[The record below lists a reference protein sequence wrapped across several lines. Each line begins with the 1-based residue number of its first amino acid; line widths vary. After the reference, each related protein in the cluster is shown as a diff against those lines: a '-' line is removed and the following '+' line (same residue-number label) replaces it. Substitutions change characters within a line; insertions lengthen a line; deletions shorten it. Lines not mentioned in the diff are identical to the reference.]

1 MDRLMCLQVTSS
13 GEAVE
18 ALVNGMPVAR
28 LPAGGGSRCVT
39 VHEYLLA
46 GANRIALSVAPPPLT
61 AGTAQPAAPAQP
73 RLAATASAVRA
84 RLMLLRQGK
93 RADDDARV
101 LGEVG
106 WAVAEGEAFEAPTVV
121 ERTLELP
128 VTFARWR
135 WLDAP
140 VITLGPSERQAVL
153 SFVQRLAFDLSRGNP
168 EALLTASRLKFEELA
183 LAYQWPAEQAQA
195 RLRAQVQ
202 QLYEAQALKALV
214 PPTAEGLLLRPVA
227 GGRLLDCLNPLG
239 APVLSVPTDAA
250 TAATQA
256 WPLRLALVE
265 GKAYVLR

>member
-1 MDRLMCLQVTSS
+1 MDRLMCLQIDSS

-46 GANRIALSVAPPPLT
+46 GANRIALTVAPPPL
-61 AGTAQPAAPAQP
+61 AQPTASPQP
-73 RLAATASAVRA
+73 RLATTASGVRA

-101 LGEVG
+101 LGEVS
-106 WAVAEGEAFEAPTVV
+106 WAVAEGASFEAPASV
-121 ERTLELP
+121 EQTLDLP

-140 VITLGPSERQAVL
+140 VISPGPAERQLVL
-153 SFVQRLAFDLSRGNP
+153 GFVQRLAFDLSRGNP
-168 EALLTASRLKFEELA
+168 EALINASRLKFEELA

-202 QLYEAQALKALV
+202 QLYEAKALPALA

-227 GGRLLDCLNPLG
+227 GGRLLDCLTPLG
-239 APVLSVPTDAA
+239 TPVLSLPTDAA
-250 TAATQA
+250 TGATQA

>member
-1 MDRLMCLQVTSS
+1 MDRLMCLQIDSS

-46 GANRIALSVAPPPLT
+46 GQNRIALTVAPPPLV
-61 AGTAQPAAPAQP
+61 QPAAPRQP
-73 RLAATASAVRA
+73 RLATTDTGVRA

-101 LGEVG
+101 LGEVS
-106 WAVAEGEAFEAPTVV
+106 WSVAEGSSFDAPASV
-121 ERTLELP
+121 EKTLELP
-128 VTFARWR
+128 LTFARWR

-140 VITLGPSERQAVL
+140 VITLGPAERQLVL
-153 SFVQRLAFDLSRGNP
+153 GFLQRLAFDLSRGNP
-168 EALLTASRLKFEELA
+168 DPLINASLLKFEELA
-183 LAYQWPAEQAQA
+183 QAYQWPAEQAQA

-202 QLYEAQALKALV
+202 QLHEAKALKALV
-214 PPTAEGLLLRPVA
+214 PPDVEGLLLRPVA
-227 GGRLLDCLNPLG
+227 GGRLIDCLTPLG
-239 APVLSVPTDAA
+239 TPVLTLPPDGP

-265 GKAYVLR
+265 GKAYALR

>member
-1 MDRLMCLQVTSS
+1 MERLMCLQISSS

-28 LPAGGGSRCVT
+28 LPAGGGSCCVT

-46 GANRIALSVAPPPLT
+46 GANRIALTVAPPPIIQS
-61 AGTAQPAAPAQP
+61 TAQPAAPAQP
-73 RLAATASAVRA
+73 RLAAAATGVRA
-84 RLMLLRQGK
+84 RLMLLRRSK

-101 LGEVG
+101 LGEVN
-106 WAVAEGEAFEAPTVV
+106 WAVAEGASFEAPAMV
-121 ERTLELP
+121 EQALDLP

-140 VITLGPSERQAVL
+140 VITLGLAERQLVL
-153 SFVQRLAFDLSRGNP
+153 GFLQRLAFDLSRGNP
-168 EALLTASRLKFEELA
+168 DTLITASRLKFEELA
-183 LAYQWPAEQAQA
+183 LAYQWPVEQAQA

-202 QLYEAQALKALV
+202 QLHEAQALKPLV
-214 PPTAEGLLLRPVA
+214 PPTAETLLLRPVA
-227 GGRLLDCLNPLG
+227 GGRLLDCLSPLG
-239 APVLSVPTDAA
+239 TPVLSVPTDAA
-250 TAATQA
+250 NAATQA